1 MTKKPTP
8 GAVAGEQ
15 HLLEC
20 PVTFPGS
27 DGVPFEPEHLQ
38 PAGLAKRA
46 LHQLALIKLPMGN
59 EPTYG
64 CISFRTEGKSDDTR
78 PVA

>member
-1 MTKKPTP
+1 M
-8 GAVAGEQ
+8 AGKQ

-20 PVTFPGS
+20 PVTVPGS

-46 LHQLALIKLPMGN
+46 LQTLALIKLPMGN
-59 EPTYG
+59 EPSYG
-64 CISFRTEGKSDDTR
+64 CISFRTEG
-78 PVA
+78 